1 MFGIGVTELLVI
13 LAVVLLI
20 YGGKRLP
27 ELGSSFGKAIRNFRN
42 SGTEPDEIDMTP
54 GKTPPAA
61 DTKSADVKPDAQSPD
76 VEPADKTPPPPPPA
90 AAA

>member
-42 SGTEPDEIDMTP
+42 SGTEPDEIDVTP
-54 GKTPPAA
+54 GKNPPAA
-61 DTKSADVKPDAQSPD
+61 AQSADVTPDAKSPD
-76 VEPADKTPPPPPPA
+76 VNPADKTPPPPASA
-90 AAA
+90 A

>member
-42 SGTEPDEIDMTP
+42 SGTEPDEIDVTP
-54 GKTPPAA
+54 GKNPPAA
-61 DTKSADVKPDAQSPD
+61 DVTPDAKSAAAKSPD
-76 VEPADKTPPPPPPA
+76 VNPADKTPPPPASA
-90 AAA
+90 A

>member
-61 DTKSADVKPDAQSPD
+61 DVKPDAQSPD
-76 VEPADKTPPPPPPA
+76 VKPADKTPPPPPPA